1 VKRLLDD
8 LTRLNPVSRG
18 LLLPDGEAGPLDT
31 VKRVLGFIPSWIETF
46 SARTEKMRAL
56 LAGDF
61 LEKFGRCEGFR
72 TLFSEIDV
80 RSRLSEREPLNQS
93 LYLWAKTV
101 RVAND
106 QILMLITSACVLNE
120 RYGLAA

>member
-1 VKRLLDD
+1 
-8 LTRLNPVSRG
+8 
-18 LLLPDGEAGPLDT
+18 
-31 VKRVLGFIPSWIETF
+31 
-46 SARTEKMRAL
+46 MR
-56 LAGDF
+56 
-61 LEKFGRCEGFR
+61 GFR

-106 QILMLITSACVLNE
+106 QILMLITSTCVLNE

>member
-1 VKRLLDD
+1 MFDSL
-8 LTRLNPVSRG
+8 
-18 LLLPDGEAGPLDT
+18 A
-31 VKRVLGFIPSWIETF
+31 
-46 SARTEKMRAL
+46 EKL
-56 LAGDF
+56 QSTLA
-61 LEKFGRCEGFR
+61 
-72 TLFSEIDV
+72 DV